1 MAKKNEETA
10 VVSAGDYAVLQT
22 DAKEIATIIS
32 DNVGPGGIT
41 EFDLDRIKVPP
52 GGGRSWEITDEHG
65 EIDTAPALEGVIVAW
80 RDVRAYWSKGLDEG
94 GGDSPPEC
102 SSVDAMTG
110 VGTPGGDCVSCP
122 LAEFGTSSRGSGR
135 GQACRAMRTLFLLR
149 PGELLPV
156 VVVVPPSS
164 LKFVRKTFLRLAS
177 RRQHFTSVVMRL
189 KLEADKNADG
199 IAFSRI
205 AMQPILALTPDESTQ
220 MRAYGDSLAPTIEA
234 QTRAITKDRAAGDET
249 AEALA
254 KAGEEMEKG
263 TSKGT
268 DDIPF

>member
-1 MAKKNEETA
+1 MVKKNEETA
-10 VVSAGDYAVLQT
+10 VVSAGDYAVLQA
-22 DAKEIATIIS
+22 DAKEIAAIIS

-65 EIDTAPALEGVIVAW
+65 GIDSTSALEGVIVAW
-80 RDVRAYWSKGLDEG
+80 RDVRAYWSKSIEEG
-94 GGDSPPEC
+94 GTDSPPDC

-110 VGTPGGDCVSCP
+110 VGSPGGDCASCP

-135 GQACRAMRTLFLLR
+135 GQACRSMRTLFLLR

-205 AMQPILALTPDESTQ
+205 AMQPILSLTPEESTQ

-234 QTRAITKDRAAGDET
+234 QTRAITEDQGLSDET
-249 AEALA
+249 EEALA
-254 KAGEEMEKG
+254 KAGKEMEQG